1 MSISILD
8 INWLAVAVATVAYCA
23 FSGLWHRQFAFGKKW
38 EEAMGFI
45 RPVNWKET
53 IIYFVVRFFSCLITT
68 IVISI
73 LIELVKVNSFREA
86 TILGLMAGIGFATA
100 VTFTNAVIPTMKKP
114 LVYGAITV
122 NWNYSGNNNNL
133 CNGKID
139 AEKYQAITKV
149 LQ

>member
-1 MSISILD
+1 MQLPQLLIVHLVD
-8 INWLAVAVATVAYCA
+8 
-23 FSGLWHRQFAFGKKW
+23 FGTGNLLLEK
-38 EEAMGFI
+38 MGRSNGFYQTSKLE
-45 RPVNWKET
+45 RNDHL
-53 IIYFVVRFFSCLITT
+53 FVVRFFSCLITT

-114 LVYGAITV
+114 LVFGAITV